1 MRADDDTRFT
11 VRVAH
16 WDRDLELLR
25 AIRVA
30 VFVVEQN
37 VPEELEWDG
46 IDPACVHV
54 LAQDRTG
61 TPIGCGRLLPDGH
74 IGRMAVLSEWRG
86 AGVGAAMLNRLIE
99 LARAR
104 GDREVLLNAQ
114 THAVPFYARFGFVAE
129 GPEFDEAGIAH
140 RVMRCEL
147 QPSSNA

>member
-11 VRVAH
+11 VRTASWPDDMVS
-16 WDRDLELLR
+16 LR
-25 AIRVA
+25 AIRAA

-46 IDPACVHV
+46 LDPDCLHA
-54 LAQDRTG
+54 LAEDRTG

-74 IGRMAVLSEWRG
+74 IGRMAVLSDWRG
-86 AGVGAAMLNRLIE
+86 AGVGAALLSYLIG

-114 THAVPFYARFGFVAE
+114 EHAVPFYSRFGFE
-129 GPEFDEAGIAH
+129 PTGDPFDEAGIPH
-140 RVMRCEL
+140 RAMRRAL
-147 QPSSNA
+147 